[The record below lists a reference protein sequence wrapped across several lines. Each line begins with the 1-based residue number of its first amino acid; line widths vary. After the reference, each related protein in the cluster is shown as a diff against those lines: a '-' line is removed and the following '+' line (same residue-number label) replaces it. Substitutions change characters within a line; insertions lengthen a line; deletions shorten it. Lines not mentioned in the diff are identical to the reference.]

1 MADEEKGSKG
11 GLNNIASM
19 MGVIPSMLVGKN
31 PSGFG
36 ALGMLYDKF
45 NGDDDPDKKK
55 KVLDAAAGT
64 PGVKP
69 PTPGMKKGGA
79 VKAYA
84 KGGSVKKSG
93 AGRGDGCAQRGRTKG
108 KMR

>member
-11 GLNNIASM
+11 GLNNIGSM
-19 MGVIPSMLVGKN
+19 LGVIPSMLIGKN

-55 KVLDAAAGT
+55 KVLDAAAAAAT
-64 PGVKP
+64 PGAKP
-69 PTPGMKKGGA
+69 TTPGMKKGGA

-84 KGGSVKKSG
+84 KGGSVKKS
-93 AGRGDGCAQRGRTKG
+93 RDGIAQRGLTKG